1 VSIRLY
7 AYDAK
12 ACDPKKCTARKLA
25 RMGMVTLTSD
35 PSGLPRGCVLL
46 NPTSD
51 RAVSREDE
59 KHAARRG
66 LAALDLSWKHPAFPE
81 VRSAKDRALP
91 YLVAANPVNYGK
103 PFQLSTAE
111 ALAASLFIMG
121 YEDQCIAVLNK
132 FRWGPGFL
140 TLNKEPLMLYAKA
153 KNSEEVVEVQGE
165 FI

>member
-1 VSIRLY
+1 MSVKLY

-35 PSGLPRGCVLL
+35 PRGLPRGCVLL

-59 KHAARRG
+59 RYAARRG

-81 VRSAKDRALP
+81 VRGAKDRALP
-91 YLVAANPVNYGK
+91 YLIAANPVNYGK

-121 YEDQCIAVLNK
+121 YEDQCIAVLDK
-132 FRWGPGFL
+132 FKWGPGFL
-140 TLNKEPLMLYAKA
+140 TLNKEPLALYAKA
-153 KNSEEVVEVQGE
+153 KNSVEVVEVQGE

>member
-1 VSIRLY
+1 MSISLY

-25 RMGMVTLTSD
+25 RMDMITLTNS
-35 PSGLPRGCVLL
+35 PKGLPRGCVLL

-51 RAVSREDE
+51 KAISREDE
-59 KHAARRG
+59 KCAARRG
-66 LAALDLSWKHPAFPE
+66 LAALDLSWKHPAFPD
-81 VRSAKDRALP
+81 VRGAIDRALP

-111 ALAASLFIMG
+111 ALAAALFIMG
-121 YEDQCIAVLNK
+121 HEDQSLAVLNK
-132 FRWGPGFL
+132 FKWGPGFL